1 MKKENMRRIRECV
14 FFFFYIV
21 DCRREIVGTL
31 SSQDGNAKEAFD

>member
-1 MKKENMRRIRECV
+1 MKKENMRRIGES
-14 FFFFYIV
+14 FFLYIV

>member
-1 MKKENMRRIRECV
+1 MKKENMRRIGES
-14 FFFFYIV
+14 FFFLYIV